1 MYHPTNHFKKE
12 GEALIE
18 LNCFPGWGPRLMLWV
33 QYAGCR
39 GARKYLSTPVL
50 QDSQVSSSPTTW
62 VTG

>member
-39 GARKYLSTPVL
+39 GAIST
-50 QDSQVSSSPTTW
+50 
-62 VTG
+62 